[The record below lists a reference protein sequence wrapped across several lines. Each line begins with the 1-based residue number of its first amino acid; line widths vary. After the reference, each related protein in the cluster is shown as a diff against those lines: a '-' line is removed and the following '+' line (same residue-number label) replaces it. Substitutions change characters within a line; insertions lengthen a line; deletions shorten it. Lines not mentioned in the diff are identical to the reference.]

1 MKAINLV
8 LKNFARRKTKAVLNT
23 FGLILAI
30 AVIVS
35 TFTISAAMSVK
46 IGDEVEKYGPNIV
59 VKPDSRS
66 LTIPY
71 GSIIVGQSTFPEQY
85 AESIL
90 TIPNRK
96 NIRVISPKLYGQ
108 ATIENQTYLVIGL
121 NLSKEIQLKNWW
133 QIQGAYPADNS
144 NEAMIGFSLK
154 QALKTDVN
162 QTLSINGIPL
172 QVASILSETGSND
185 DYTIFLP
192 LHTAQTILNSG
203 EQITLIDIGALC
215 NDCPVEEISR
225 QITSILPGVKAIPI
239 KQAVET
245 RMKAVEQATNFSLM
259 LASVVLVAGCAGV
272 MNTMLG
278 SVQERKKE
286 IGVFMSLGADNS
298 YLYRMFLYES
308 VIMGAVGG
316 LIGAAAGIAVS
327 ILIGPIFA
335 GVTPNLQSMPLY
347 IIPLSI
353 LLSIGACIVSSTYPA
368 WRAMQIDPVTA
379 LKTV

>member
-1 MKAINLV
+1 MKALTLV
-8 LKNFARRKTKAVLNT
+8 FKNFARRKTKSVLNT

-35 TFTISAAMSVK
+35 TFTISSAMSVK

-59 VKPDSRS
+59 VKPDSKS

-71 GSIIVGQSTFPEQY
+71 GSIVVGQSTFPEQY
-85 AESIL
+85 AVKIL
-90 TIPNRK
+90 NIKNRA
-96 NIRVISPKLYGQ
+96 NIRVVSPKLYGQ
-108 ATIENQTYLVIGL
+108 ATVGNQTYLVIGIDAA
-121 NLSKEIQLKNWW
+121 KEYQLKGWW
-133 QIQGAYPADNS
+133 QIQGAYPVNNS
-144 NEAMIGFSLK
+144 SEVMIGYSLK
-154 QALKTDVN
+154 QALNTDVN
-162 QTLSINGIPL
+162 QTLSVNGNPL
-172 QVASILSETGSND
+172 KVVSILAETGSND
-185 DYTIFLP
+185 DYTIFMP
-192 LHTAQTILNSG
+192 LHTAQTLLDSG
-203 EQITLIDIGALC
+203 DQITLIDIGALC
-215 NDCPVEEISR
+215 NNCPVEEIAR
-225 QITSILPGVKAIPI
+225 QINVELTGVKATPV

-259 LASVVLVAGCAGV
+259 LAAVVLVAGCAGV

-298 YLYRMFLYES
+298 FLYKMFLYES

-327 ILIGPIFA
+327 LLVGPIFA
-335 GVTPNLQSMPLY
+335 GVTPTLQSMPLY
-347 IIPLSI
+347 IVPLSI
-353 LLSIGACIVSSTYPA
+353 LLSIGACIASSTYPA
-368 WRAMQIDPVTA
+368 WRAMQIDPVKA

>member
-1 MKAINLV
+1 MKAITLV
-8 LKNFARRKTKAVLNT
+8 LKNFARRKTRSVLNT
-23 FGLILAI
+23 FGLMLAI

-35 TFTISAAMSVK
+35 TFNISAAMSEK

-59 VKPDSRS
+59 VTPDSKS
-66 LTIPY
+66 LAIPY
-71 GSIIVGQSTFPEQY
+71 GSITVGQSTFPEQY

-90 TIPNRK
+90 TIKNRA
-96 NIRVISPKLYGQ
+96 NLRVLSPKLYGQ
-108 ATIENQTYLVIGL
+108 TTIENQTYLIVGVDAL
-121 NLSKEIQLKNWW
+121 KEFQLKGWW
-133 QIQGAYPADNS
+133 QIQGTYPADNS
-144 NEAMIGFSLK
+144 SEVMLGFSLK
-154 QALKTDVN
+154 QALNTDVN
-162 QTLSINGIPL
+162 QTINIEGNPL
-172 QVASILSETGSND
+172 RVVSILSETGSND

-192 LHTAQTILNSG
+192 LQTAQTILNSG
-203 EQITLIDIGALC
+203 NQITLIDIGALC
-215 NDCPVEEISR
+215 NNCPVEEISR
-225 QITSILPGVKAIPI
+225 QINGVLTGVKATPV

-259 LASVVLVAGCAGV
+259 LATVVLVAGCAGV

-316 LIGAAAGIAVS
+316 LIGAAAGVAVS
-327 ILIGPIFA
+327 LLIGPIFA
-335 GVTPNLQSMPLY
+335 GVKPSLQSMPLY

-353 LLSIGACIVSSTYPA
+353 LLSVGACIVSSTYPA
-368 WRAMQIDPVTA
+368 WRAMQIDPVKA

>member
-1 MKAINLV
+1 MKAVTLV
-8 LKNFARRKTKAVLNT
+8 LKNFARRKTRSVLNT
-23 FGLILAI
+23 FGLMLAI

-35 TFTISAAMSVK
+35 TFNISAAMSEK

-59 VKPDSRS
+59 VTPDSKS
-66 LTIPY
+66 LAIPY
-71 GSIIVGQSTFPEQY
+71 GSITVGQSTFPEQY

-90 TIPNRK
+90 TIKNRA
-96 NIRVISPKLYGQ
+96 NLRVLSPKLYGQ
-108 ATIENQTYLVIGL
+108 TTIENQTYLIVGVDAL
-121 NLSKEIQLKNWW
+121 KEFQLKGWW
-133 QIQGAYPADNS
+133 QIQGTYPADNS
-144 NEAMIGFSLK
+144 SEVMLGFSLK
-154 QALKTDVN
+154 QALNTDVN
-162 QTLSINGIPL
+162 QTINIEGNPL
-172 QVASILSETGSND
+172 RVVSILSETGSND

-192 LHTAQTILNSG
+192 LQTAQTILNSG
-203 EQITLIDIGALC
+203 NQITLIDIGALC
-215 NDCPVEEISR
+215 NNCPVEEISR
-225 QITSILPGVKAIPI
+225 QINGVLTGVKATPV

-259 LASVVLVAGCAGV
+259 LATVVLVAGCAGV

-316 LIGAAAGIAVS
+316 LIGAAAGVAVS
-327 ILIGPIFA
+327 LLIGPIFA
-335 GVTPNLQSMPLY
+335 GVKPSLQSMPLY

-353 LLSIGACIVSSTYPA
+353 LLSVGACIVSSTYPA
-368 WRAMQIDPVTA
+368 WRAMQIDPVKA

>member
-1 MKAINLV
+1 MKAITLV
-8 LKNFARRKTKAVLNT
+8 LKNFSRRKTRSILNT

-35 TFTISAAMSVK
+35 TFTISSAMSEK

-59 VKPDSRS
+59 VKPDSKS

-71 GSIIVGQSTFPEQY
+71 GSIMVGQSTFPEKY
-85 AESIL
+85 AESIM
-90 TIPNRK
+90 TIKNSA
-96 NIRVISPKLYGQ
+96 NIRVMSPKLYGQ
-108 ATIENQTYLVIGL
+108 ATIGNQTYLIVGI
-121 NLSKEIQLKNWW
+121 NASKEIQLKSWW
-133 QIQGAYPADNS
+133 QILGEYPADDS
-144 NEAMIGFSLK
+144 NQVMIGSSLK
-154 QALKTDVN
+154 KALNTDVN
-162 QTLSINGIPL
+162 QTLSVNDQPL
-172 QVASILSETGSND
+172 RVVSILSETGSND
-185 DYTIFLP
+185 DYTIYVP
-192 LHTAQTILNSG
+192 IRTAQTMLNSLG
-203 EQITLIDIGALC
+203 QITLIDIGAIC
-215 NDCPVEEISR
+215 NNCPVEEIAR
-225 QITSILPGVKAIPI
+225 QINEVIPAAKATPV

-316 LIGAAAGIAVS
+316 LIGAGGGIAVS
-327 ILIGPIFA
+327 LLIGPIFA
-335 GVTPNLQSMPLY
+335 GVSPSLQSMPLY
-347 IIPLSI
+347 IVPLSL
-353 LLSIGACIVSSTYPA
+353 LLSVGACIVSSTYPA
-368 WRAMQIDPVTA
+368 WRAMQIDPVKA